1 MKRTTRATFAAL
13 SAVGAIVG
21 AGAALSGTAWVN
33 AGTQGDPEPK
43 VQSTQNASTTLTA
56 LQAEEARLR
65 HLLSSVTPQPQ
76 PQPTYA
82 STGASG
88 AGGAVESEYEDEGE
102 EYEDEGEEDEDEDE
116 AEYEGL
122 DD

>member
-88 AGGAVESEYEDEGE
+88 GTGE
-102 EYEDEGEEDEDEDE
+102 EYEDEDE
-116 AEYEGL
+116 AEYEGI